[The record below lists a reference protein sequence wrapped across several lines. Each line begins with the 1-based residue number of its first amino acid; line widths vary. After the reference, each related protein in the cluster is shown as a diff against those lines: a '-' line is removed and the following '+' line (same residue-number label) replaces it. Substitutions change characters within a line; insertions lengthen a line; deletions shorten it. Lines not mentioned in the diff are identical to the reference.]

1 METNGKAKIPFK
13 ELFDRYVEL
22 RTASDKFSLG
32 CFTEDL
38 IVRRN
43 PLVRESYEKLGA
55 ERVRELNYNQTQI
68 KRELLKYENAELA
81 YKIVQQIKN
90 DLPQQTAVPAKIIK
104 AKLQRIYDDLEIGQ
118 TAKATDLAKWFDIQP
133 CYRNIDG
140 KNTACIMI
148 IRSRLIRIDGTE
160 MGTNNIKQN

>member
-1 METNGKAKIPFK
+1 MNGKAKIPFK

-22 RTASDKFSLG
+22 KTASEKFSLG

-68 KRELLKYENAELA
+68 RRELLKQENVESAH
-81 YKIVQQIKN
+81 KIVRQIKN
-90 DLPQQTAVPAKIIK
+90 DLPQQTAIPARTIK
-104 AKLQRIYDDLEIGQ
+104 AKLQHIYDDLEIKQ

-133 CYRNIDG
+133 CYRNING
-140 KNTACIMI
+140 KNTACITI
-148 IRSRLIRIDGTE
+148 IRSRLIRID
-160 MGTNNIKQN
+160 